1 MAPNDKPVINLLV
14 LGGTREARR
23 LCDALAERN
32 DCQATLSLAGATR
45 RPVPA
50 PIATRRGGFGGVNG
64 LVAYLRTE
72 SIDLVI
78 DATHPFAATMSAHA
92 GDAAR
97 IVGVP
102 LWRLTRP
109 AWGAEPGMR
118 WHSVPDARTAAAAL
132 GDYGRRVFLTVGARS
147 LAPFADVADK
157 HWVIRSIEAPPAT
170 PVFSPA
176 SVIRARPPFTK
187 ADEYRLMQDYGV
199 DVLVTKNSGAP
210 MLETKLAAAHALNVP
225 VVMIERP
232 VLAAADR
239 VFDAPGAVITALD
252 AHQ

>member
-1 MAPNDKPVINLLV
+1 MASNDKPVINLLV
-14 LGGTREARR
+14 LGGTLEARQ

-32 DCQATLSLAGATR
+32 DCRATLSLAGATR

-64 LVAYLRTE
+64 LVAYLRAE

-92 GDAAR
+92 SDAAR

-187 ADEYRLMQDYGV
+187 ADEYRLLQDYGV

-239 VFDAPGAVITALD
+239 VFDVPGAVITALD